1 MIILNSI
8 YNIWRRKLKPKF
20 TMKTIYKFLAV
31 FLNILFIQSYSQF
44 NPGSDIIM
52 FDSYIIRM
60 HPGTPILGQSWK
72 HGIIFD
78 KYQEQSKS
86 TYPLNPWA
94 GVGLKGTYSLGQ
106 FTKDRLYITHG
117 DEPWN
122 SILGINILP
131 DGFVGIGTLTP
142 SARLEINSN
151 TSNSSGLKL
160 THLTSASPSTS
171 GAKAIGVTSTGEVV
185 TIDAEGGS
193 SSDRAWLT
201 MGNIGTTASN
211 SPYPNNVNNNFLGTT
226 DNQPLVIATNNKERL
241 RISTT
246 GRVTFHNNDISPNN
260 VNNLFLGGGNDFIP
274 GLGNYANTAVGLGSL
289 SVISSGY
296 QNLAVGSNSLR
307 LNTTGKNNVGLGYNA
322 GTNITTG
329 SDNILIGSGV
339 DAPISATANNQ
350 LNIGNQV
357 FGFNGQI
364 AIGSFTDLPQAFSN
378 SPGYKLIVKDGIRT
392 EKVRVDLSGV
402 NDWADDVFE
411 DNYDLLPIENLR
423 EFIEINRHL
432 PGIPKA
438 EQLVDE
444 GIDVAK
450 MDAGLLR
457 KIEELTL
464 YNIELYY
471 ENKRLKED
479 LLNQQI
485 ILEDLMKRIVQLE
498 SAQ

>member
-1 MIILNSI
+1 
-8 YNIWRRKLKPKF
+8 
-20 TMKTIYKFLAV
+20 MKT
-31 FLNILFIQSYSQF
+31 FIKYLLIKLLLVCSFCYSQNQF
-44 NPGSDIIM
+44 PNFGDVKLENFFDIRMLTNSVHSNWHHGIQFENDSTAYNHDNPG
-52 FDSYIIRM
+52 
-60 HPGTPILGQSWK
+60 
-72 HGIIFD
+72 
-78 KYQEQSKS
+78 
-86 TYPLNPWA
+86 PWA
-94 GVGLKGTYSLGQ
+94 GVGLAGHVIDDGK
-106 FTKDRLYITHG
+106 FIRKDQLYITHG
-117 DEPWN
+117 AEPWN

-151 TSNSSGLKL
+151 ASNSSGLKL
-160 THLTSASPSTS
+160 TNLTSSSPSTS

-185 TIDAEGGS
+185 TIDTEGSEVSGT
-193 SSDRAWLT
+193 WLIT
-201 MGNIGTTASN
+201 GNNGTTAST
-211 SPYPNNVNNNFLGTT
+211 STYPNNVNNNFLGTT
-226 DNQPLVIATNNKERL
+226 DNQPLVIATDNKERL

-246 GRVTFHNNDISPNN
+246 GRITFHNNDISPNN
-260 VNNLFLGGGNDFIP
+260 VNNLYLGGGNTTTYTD
-274 GLGNYANTAVGLGSL
+274 GGNYANTAVGLGSL
-289 SVISSGY
+289 ALISSGY
-296 QNLAVGSNSLR
+296 QNLAVGSNALR
-307 LNTTGKNNVGLGYNA
+307 LNTSGKNNIGLGYNA

-339 DAPISATANNQ
+339 DAPISATADNQ
-350 LNIGNQV
+350 INIGNQV
-357 FGFNGQI
+357 FGYNGQI
-364 AIGSFTDLPQAFSN
+364 AIGSYTDIAQAFSN

-444 GIDVAK
+444 GIDVVE
-450 MDAGLLR
+450 MDSNLLR

-464 YNIELYY
+464 YNIELYD

-479 LLNQQI
+479 LMNQQI
-485 ILEDLMKRIVQLE
+485 ILEDLIKRIDRIE